1 LKRRPFIGQS
11 RIRKDCEP
19 SALPQNKLLFGRA
32 TYGILNTIWL
42 HNLWYTKRKSKDIAL
57 QRWHTHQF
65 IAVSRLVAKICL
77 LGEFS
82 VGKTSLVRRFVEGI
96 FDERYLSTLG
106 VKISRHALQID
117 QTDIDLIIWD
127 TAGGEKLDQIVQNYY
142 RGAAGALLV
151 CDVTRP
157 DTLPALRE
165 YATAFHQA
173 SPDTPL
179 VIAAN
184 KIDLTNQRRIDD
196 EEIASFAATLKAA
209 WHATSARTGQGVS
222 EAFQSLGQQIRQQRG
237 RV

>member
-1 LKRRPFIGQS
+1 M
-11 RIRKDCEP
+11 
-19 SALPQNKLLFGRA
+19 
-32 TYGILNTIWL
+32 
-42 HNLWYTKRKSKDIAL
+42 
-57 QRWHTHQF
+57 
-65 IAVSRLVAKICL
+65 SRLTAKICL

-106 VKISRHALQID
+106 VKISRHTLRID

-157 DTLPALRE
+157 ETLPALPE
-165 YATAFHQA
+165 YATAFHKA
-173 SPDTPL
+173 SPNTPL

-184 KIDLTNQRRIDD
+184 KIDLTNQRRIGD
-196 EEIASFAATLKAA
+196 EEIASVAATLNAT
-209 WHATSARTGQGVS
+209 WYATSARTGEGVH
-222 EAFQSLGQQIRQQRG
+222 EAFQHLGQRIRQQRG